1 MKREEF
7 VQRQVP
13 FLIKMEEHHV
23 FDKIRYIL
31 VEEYLRRD
39 SIEKIFFKIQIPFL
53 GENSNQVSVSSS
65 RMVQIKKEFSKLNR
79 NLFNLNYKSVNRIT
93 RRIRYLKFNEVIK
106 SKKYR

>member
-39 SIEKIFFKIQIPFL
+39 SIEKIFFKIQIPYFL
-53 GENSNQVSVSSS
+53 LT
-65 RMVQIKKEFSKLNR
+65 F
-79 NLFNLNYKSVNRIT
+79 
-93 RRIRYLKFNEVIK
+93 
-106 SKKYR
+106 